1 MSNPFALETLRVQ
14 VTSDKA
20 IYKSEKE
27 RFNRLLSADAE
38 EITEA
43 DRKAIINWSRA
54 AITDYSQ
61 QLEKME
67 EIDRPS
73 KEEKQIMQLLN
84 ELLMLGDQIAE
95 FTSNFVKEFEEK
107 FGTDEVAAERLGSLE
122 EAAHR
127 ADAEVVQKGGVACA
141 SGVRAPKSAA
151 QHPTITVTPP
161 AAAAPIL
168 GHGLAAEHQSI
179 SHVSFIS
186 PEAPAEHVDTAQLT
200 ANWEDV
206 DDEVDCDAGGEGL
219 FESRDDPEGIYATL
233 GVPPT
238 ATMPEIRKA
247 YRDMMKQLHPD
258 RNRDVED
265 AAARF
270 ADFKIL
276 YSETLGD
283 EKKRT
288 AYDNIQTA
296 DELEQLTRRVKQLT
310 TR

>member
-1 MSNPFALETLRVQ
+1 MSIPFALETLRAQ
-14 VTSDKA
+14 VASDKA
-20 IYKSEKE
+20 IYKCERE
-27 RFNRLLSADAE
+27 RFDRLLSSDAE

-54 AITDYSQ
+54 SITDYSQ

-95 FTSNFVKEFEEK
+95 FTSNFVKDFEEK
-107 FGTDEVAAERLGSLE
+107 FGTDEVAAERLGSPG
-122 EAAHR
+122 EANHR
-127 ADAEVVQKGGVACA
+127 ADAEVVHKGGVACA

-151 QHPTITVTPP
+151 QHPTITITPP
-161 AAAAPIL
+161 AAATPIL
-168 GHGLAAEHQSI
+168 GHGLVTEHQSI
-179 SHVSFIS
+179 SHVSFIV

-200 ANWEDV
+200 ANGEDI
-206 DDEVDCDAGGEGL
+206 DDEVDCDAAG
-219 FESRDDPEGIYATL
+219 SRDDPEGIYATL

-265 AAARF
+265 AATRF
-270 ADFKIL
+270 ADFKVL

-283 EKKRT
+283 EEKRT

-296 DELEQLTRRVKQLT
+296 DELEQLAQRVKQLT